1 MAAYKLFLLLMLPWK
16 GTDPST
22 MCDLRTMIIPPALR
36 PGDTIAI
43 IPAARAITREE
54 LQAGIA
60 LAESWG
66 LKVSLGAGVGRKRFQ
81 QAGTAEERAADLQA
95 ALEDEAVKA
104 IWCAR
109 GGYGTVHL
117 LELIDLSVLLK
128 HPKWIV
134 GFSDVT
140 VLHSA
145 LNKLGV
151 CSLHAQMPFNIDSKT
166 AECVDS
172 LKAVLFGSPVA
183 ISTPASDRESGMP
196 GDRLGSC
203 EGELV
208 GGNLS
213 ILYSLRGTS
222 VDLDTTGKILFIE
235 DLDELLYHVDRMV
248 MNLKLGGLFEN
259 CAGLILGT
267 MTDMHDKNPAD
278 PFGLT
283 AEAIFARAV
292 KDRGY
297 PVCYNFPAGHIA
309 DNRALALGQ
318 NVKLSVTAEGA
329 TLSFK
334 KS

>member
-1 MAAYKLFLLLMLPWK
+1 
-16 GTDPST
+16 
-22 MCDLRTMIIPPALR
+22 MIIPPALH
-36 PGDTIAI
+36 PGDTVAI
-43 IPAARAITREE
+43 IPTARAITVEE
-54 LQAGIA
+54 LEVGIA

-66 LKVSLGAGVGRKRFQ
+66 LKVRLGAGVGRKRFQ

-95 ALEDEAVKA
+95 ALDDKKVKA

-117 LELIDLSVLLK
+117 LELLDLSVLLK
-128 HPKWIV
+128 APKWIV

-145 LNKLGV
+145 LHKLGV
-151 CSLHAQMPFNIDSKT
+151 TSLHAQMPFNINEKT
-166 AECVDS
+166 TECVDS
-172 LKAVLFGSPVA
+172 LKAALFGAPQA
-183 ISTPASDRESGMP
+183 ISRPVSSQEEGMP
-196 GDRLGSC
+196 ADRPGSC
-203 EGELV
+203 EGQLV

-213 ILYSLRGTS
+213 ILYALRGTPY
-222 VDLDTTGKILFIE
+222 DIDTSGKVLFIE

-248 MNLKLGGLFEN
+248 MNLKLGGLFDN
-259 CAGLILGT
+259 CAGLVLGT

-278 PFGLT
+278 PFGLS

-292 KDRGY
+292 KDKGF

-309 DNRALALGQ
+309 DNRALAMGQ
-318 NVKLSVTAEGA
+318 SVKLSVTTEGA
-329 TLSFK
+329 TLSFR